1 MHKINCAL
9 RRKIVEMISQSGEGH
24 IPSSFSIVDIICFL
38 YTSVLYFK
46 ASNPQWSERDFFI
59 LSKGHGCAALYVV
72 LEKYGFLQEQDLF
85 FYSKKGGRL
94 GGHPDVTRVPGVE
107 ASTGSLGHGFPM
119 AAGLALGLKIQKQPN
134 RIFVL
139 LGDGECNEGTIWETA
154 LVATRQKLGN
164 LVAIVDLNGS
174 AEQILPVSPLKEKWE
189 AFGWQVIEMD
199 GHCEES
205 MQKAFAKLSYSL
217 EGIPKVIIAHTIKGK
232 GVSFVEG
239 HGKWHHRIPD
249 AEEYQKIM
257 AELT

>member
-1 MHKINCAL
+1 
-9 RRKIVEMISQSGEGH
+9 
-24 IPSSFSIVDIICFL
+24 
-38 YTSVLYFK
+38 
-46 ASNPQWSERDFFI
+46 
-59 LSKGHGCAALYVV
+59 
-72 LEKYGFLQEQDLF
+72 
-85 FYSKKGGRL
+85 
-94 GGHPDVTRVPGVE
+94 
-107 ASTGSLGHGFPM
+107 
-119 AAGLALGLKIQKQPN
+119 
-134 RIFVL
+134 
-139 LGDGECNEGTIWETA
+139 

>member
-119 AAGLALGLKIQKQPN
+119 AMKERFGKQPWS
-134 RIFVL
+134 R
-139 LGDGECNEGTIWETA
+139 
-154 LVATRQKLGN
+154 
-164 LVAIVDLNGS
+164 
-174 AEQILPVSPLKEKWE
+174 
-189 AFGWQVIEMD
+189 
-199 GHCEES
+199 
-205 MQKAFAKLSYSL
+205 
-217 EGIPKVIIAHTIKGK
+217 
-232 GVSFVEG
+232 
-239 HGKWHHRIPD
+239 HGKS
-249 AEEYQKIM
+249 
-257 AELT
+257 